1 MLHMPGANVGNC
13 ATKNHPA
20 EPRHIAARLVFSAQP
35 PILITSSLQ
44 KSNRR
49 MTRTASRISLG
60 LLMLFALT
68 GCKIYAGSYQIDN
81 SKSFTL
87 IRETRYFWSQNVERW
102 FTVSRMP
109 DCQRKHRMSEDS
121 KKDIEDVRLRKVDDV
136 TYQVQSG
143 KEVYLADLQACTFIL
158 LPKGTE
164 KEGQL
169 IGKFT
174 AAVGNSIPFE
184 VAGKS
189 GDK

>member
-1 MLHMPGANVGNC
+1 
-13 ATKNHPA
+13 
-20 EPRHIAARLVFSAQP
+20 
-35 PILITSSLQ
+35 
-44 KSNRR
+44 
-49 MTRTASRISLG
+49 MTRTASRLSLS
-60 LLMLFALT
+60 LLTLFALT

-109 DCQRKHRMSEDS
+109 DCQRKHRMSDDS
-121 KKDIEDVRLRKVDDV
+121 KKDIEDIRLRKVDDL

-143 KEVYLADLQACTFIL
+143 KDVYLADLQTCTFTL
-158 LPKGTE
+158 LPKGSE

-174 AAVGNSIPFE
+174 STAVGSSIPFE

-189 GDK
+189 SDK